1 MKDGADLT
9 GATLDEPFQEGQP
22 PKINGSCMIA
32 RASSKEEVIEE
43 LKKDIYTTAGIWDWE
58 KVCVFR
64 VIRVTAHTDKN
75 QVQIWPFK
83 AAFYKGD

>member
-43 LKKDIYTTAGIWDWE
+43 LKKDVYTTANIWDWE
-58 KVCVFR
+58 KVCGFFKML
-64 VIRVTAHTDKN
+64 VTTRID
-75 QVQIWPFK
+75 
-83 AAFYKGD
+83 